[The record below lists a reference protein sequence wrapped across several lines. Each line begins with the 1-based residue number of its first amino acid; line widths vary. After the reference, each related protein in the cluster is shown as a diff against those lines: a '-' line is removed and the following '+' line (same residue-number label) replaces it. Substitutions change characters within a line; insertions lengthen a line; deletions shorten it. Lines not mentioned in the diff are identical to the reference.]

1 MHKINTG
8 YMLAIFVTMTMTNF
22 IGGFACGGYNMAGNI
37 LEQKMGWEKVDSVV
51 ITASGIFGLMIGSL
65 FCEKI
70 LYVGRLKAALLAN
83 GLVIIAT
90 IPQMV
95 LTVWSLSLGRF
106 LMGTAGG
113 MFNVICSVYM
123 TETIPA
129 SEVSKYGV
137 STNLGIVIGLLVSAL
152 I

>member
-1 MHKINTG
+1 
-8 YMLAIFVTMTMTNF
+8 MLAIFITMTMANL
-22 IGGFACGGYNMAGNI
+22 IGGFACGGYNMAGSI
-37 LEQKMGWEKVDSVV
+37 VELKMGCQNFDSVI
-51 ITASGIFGLMIGSL
+51 ITASGILGLMIGSL
-65 FCEKI
+65 TCEKVLFI
-70 LYVGRLKAALLAN
+70 GRLKAALLAN

-95 LTVWSLSLGRF
+95 LTVWTLSLGRF
-106 LMGTAGG
+106 VMGFAGG

-137 STNLGIVIGLLVSAL
+137 STNLGIVGGLLVSAL